1 MRYVALILTIVG
13 AATAAHAQDAIPDIK
28 GTRVGKG
35 KVVVFGNNVHNPG
48 KQTMV
53 APPRV
58 RDIEMTDVVEGQ
70 DGRLAWGRSSSA
82 VMDSKEPFAWAIS
95 SDNKS
100 IVGADTDGYFRVTL
114 LGPDRM
120 EKCYVHSGAG
130 PAGESPAMTTSF
142 AGPQGACR
150 YSRARRIQYRVSVTG
165 STIAKVQISNNREGT

>member
-13 AATAAHAQDAIPDIK
+13 ATTAAHAQDAIPDIK
-28 GTRVGKG
+28 GTWLGKG

-48 KQTMV
+48 DQTMA
-53 APPRV
+53 APARV

-82 VMDSKEPFAWAIS
+82 AMDSKEPFAWAIS

-100 IVGADTDGYFRVTL
+100 IVGADMDGYFRVTL

-130 PAGESPAMTTSF
+130 PSKSVVAACYAM
-142 AGPQGACR
+142 
-150 YSRARRIQYRVSVTG
+150 
-165 STIAKVQISNNREGT
+165 